1 MILSV
6 DLILLL
12 GRADLLDI
20 VRPPS
25 AGELLIPIQVPAM
38 SQIGQKPGHPWITS
52 FTGYMN
58 AMKFSERNHNQ

>member
-6 DLILLL
+6 DLILLP
-12 GRADLLDI
+12 GRVDLLDI
-20 VRPPS
+20 VGPPR
-25 AGELLIPIQVPAM
+25 AGELLIPMQVPAM
-38 SQIGQKPGHPWITS
+38 SQIRAKTGHPWITS